1 MDLLSTLLDK
11 IFYGL
16 IEPLFSL
23 LGQGLSMVFITPLV
37 ALRIPLPLHVALLA
51 VLVAL
56 FAFWLRTRLR
66 VDEKVAV
73 FNQAFAAKRE
83 RQKDLQLI
91 SNKYSRSEM
100 YEATDD
106 ELNDDFNTYLAHHY
120 GRYVLI
126 YLLPIFLTM
135 AWLNTTF
142 SDIFLIERVGIPYVL
157 PVPDNRY
164 GVQGLSVTC
173 IFLVSYIVTLIS
185 GFQIKKQWQ
194 GSQPILQTD
203 IIADN

>member
-1 MDLLSTLLDK
+1 MVLLNTLLDK

-16 IEPLFSL
+16 IEPLFGL
-23 LGQGLSMVFITPLV
+23 MGQGLSIVLIKPFV
-37 ALRIPLPLHVALLA
+37 ALGVPLPLHVALLA
-51 VLVAL
+51 VLLAL
-56 FAFWLRTRLR
+56 YAFWLRARLR

-73 FNQAFAAKRE
+73 FNLAFAAKRE
-83 RQKDLQLI
+83 QQKDLQLI
-91 SNKYSRSEM
+91 SNKYSRSGLKK
-100 YEATDD
+100 ATDD

-135 AWLNTTF
+135 AWLNTIF

-157 PVPDNRY
+157 PVPDNNY

-173 IFLVSYIVTLIS
+173 VFLVSYIIALTS
-185 GFQIKKQWQ
+185 GFQIKKKWQ
-194 GSQPILQTD
+194 KKTEKAS
-203 IIADN
+203 